1 MQTKISL
8 ASHIGDYK
16 FDNLLLNAAGVR
28 CSTTDELEK
37 TLDSMAGGCVTKSA
51 PPEERAGNESPRM
64 KALPLGSINSMG
76 LPNHGI
82 DYYLKFA
89 EENQG
94 QNGKQVIL
102 SVAGLSIDQNIEMLK
117 KVQESA
123 FDGLTELNL
132 SCPNVAGKSQVGYD
146 FDAVRDVLTATFK
159 FFKKPLGL
167 KLPPYF
173 DFNQF
178 NGISEV
184 LNDFPVTYINVIN
197 SIGNGF
203 VVDPETESVVIKPK
217 GGFGGLGGDYV
228 KPTALANVRALRQRL
243 DPRIS
248 IIGTGG
254 IKSGMDVFEHVLCG
268 ADLVQ
273 IGTAFGYEGTPIFE
287 RISKELEEIMDKKGY
302 QTLDDFRGKLKTI

>member
-51 PPEERAGNESPRM
+51 TPEERAGNESPRM

-159 FFKKPLGL
+159 FSSNV
-167 KLPPYF
+167 KL
-173 DFNQF
+173 
-178 NGISEV
+178 S
-184 LNDFPVTYINVIN
+184 
-197 SIGNGF
+197 
-203 VVDPETESVVIKPK
+203 
-217 GGFGGLGGDYV
+217 
-228 KPTALANVRALRQRL
+228 
-243 DPRIS
+243 
-248 IIGTGG
+248 
-254 IKSGMDVFEHVLCG
+254 
-268 ADLVQ
+268 
-273 IGTAFGYEGTPIFE
+273 
-287 RISKELEEIMDKKGY
+287 
-302 QTLDDFRGKLKTI
+302 

>member
-1 MQTKISL
+1 M
-8 ASHIGDYK
+8 
-16 FDNLLLNAAGVR
+16 
-28 CSTTDELEK
+28 
-37 TLDSMAGGCVTKSA
+37 
-51 PPEERAGNESPRM
+51 
-64 KALPLGSINSMG
+64 
-76 LPNHGI
+76 
-82 DYYLKFA
+82 
-89 EENQG
+89 
-94 QNGKQVIL
+94 
-102 SVAGLSIDQNIEMLK
+102 
-117 KVQESA
+117 
-123 FDGLTELNL
+123 TELNL

-178 NGISEV
+178 NGIAEV

-197 SIGNGF
+197 SIGNGL

-217 GGFGGLGGDYV
+217 GGFGGDYV

-243 DPRIS
+243 NPEIP

-268 ADLVQ
+268 ANLVQ

-287 RISKELEEIMDKKGY
+287 RISKELKEIMDKKGY
-302 QTLDDFRGKLKTI
+302 KTLDDFRGKLKTI